1 MSFCLYLPLFGFSPV
16 TTYLAAKI
24 RSRHMHA
31 CTKTDAE
38 MDREVDTDTVART
51 NTQITHR
58 PHVPLRR
65 WYIVIS
71 WNRRWDFRH
80 VSYIF
85 FQTDWVFSHVRFRL
99 GYEGAMRRL
108 KIFGFSR
115 FFIFSRQHIF
125 SVACNYYF
133 FEGSALGIFGGLVSC
148 LVWRLSLLHG
158 LEAFLWLTADTRVGP
173 TFHLRSSKSWSVL
186 VRSAKHCFILPALF
200 LFRMCFFLFTSW
212 WK

>member
-1 MSFCLYLPLFGFSPV
+1 
-16 TTYLAAKI
+16 
-24 RSRHMHA
+24 MHA

-173 TFHLRSSKSWSVL
+173 TFHLLLQPSCTIWFSAIARVISPRGAHRAEGPCLSWIGSTL
-186 VRSAKHCFILPALF
+186 IWAWQRFKWSRKIFARYGIARAL
-200 LFRMCFFLFTSW
+200 
-212 WK
+212 